1 MLTVPALGR
10 YRQEDYKL
18 KVDLDYKGRQK
29 KREKEERRNKEEVRE
44 EEGRTKGRDEGNRQV
59 ITN

>member
-1 MLTVPALGR
+1 MLIVPALGR

-18 KVDLDYKGRQK
+18 KVTWITKGDK
-29 KREKEERRNKEEVRE
+29 KKGEKEERRNKEEVRE
-44 EEGRTKGRDEGNRQV
+44 EEGRTKGRDEGNRQI

>member
-1 MLTVPALGR
+1 MLIVPALGR

-29 KREKEERRNKEEVRE
+29 KGERRKE
-44 EEGRTKGRDEGNRQV
+44 K
-59 ITN
+59 

>member
-1 MLTVPALGR
+1 MLIVPALGR

-29 KREKEERRNKEEVRE
+29 EGGGERRKE
-44 EEGRTKGRDEGNRQV
+44 K
-59 ITN
+59 